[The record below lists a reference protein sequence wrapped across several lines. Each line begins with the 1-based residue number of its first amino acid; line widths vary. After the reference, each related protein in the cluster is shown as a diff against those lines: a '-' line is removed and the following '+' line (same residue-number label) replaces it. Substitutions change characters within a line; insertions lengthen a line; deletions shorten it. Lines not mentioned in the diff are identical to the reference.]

1 MDNFAKLVAAERRPF
16 FEETASRRSST
27 ATAMEK
33 DFWVC
38 WTLEHLFL
46 LKDIPELRFKGG
58 TSLSKV
64 FHLIDRFSEDID
76 ISIDR
81 AALGFS
87 GERDLASPKLS
98 TTKRKALD
106 QELREAIT
114 KEVQSTILPKLR
126 ARFEGVLEKQT
137 WTLAPSE
144 EANEEMTLNFHYPPA
159 FDYKDYLRPQIKI
172 EFGRGDQ
179 QPSEKAVV
187 TSFVAEEF
195 PKEFTDKHAT
205 VIVLDCQRTF
215 WEKVT
220 LLHAENHRPDPS
232 ELKTRMSRHWSDI
245 AVMSISDRF
254 VNEKLSID
262 LLRTVIHFKQIYF
275 AANWAKYENAVPGT
289 IRIVPN
295 EHLRK
300 VLRDDYA
307 QMKEMLPVDAL
318 TFDQILGHLDTLEK
332 RLNSLAAIAR

>member
-1 MDNFAKLVAAERRPF
+1 MDNFAKLDATERRPF
-16 FEETASRRSST
+16 FEETASRRGST

-33 DFWVC
+33 DFWVS
-38 WTLEHLFL
+38 WTLQHLFL

-64 FHLIDRFSEDID
+64 FRLIDRFSEDID

-81 AALGFS
+81 VALGFC
-87 GERDLASPKLS
+87 GERDLATPTLS

-114 KEVQSTILPKLR
+114 KEVQSNILPKLH
-126 ARFEGVLEKQT
+126 ARFERVLGKQT
-137 WTLAPSE
+137 WTLAPSK

-159 FDYKDYLRPQIKI
+159 FNYKDYLRPQIKI

-179 QPSEKAVV
+179 QPSEKASVAC
-187 TSFVAEEF
+187 FVAEEF
-195 PKEFTDKHAT
+195 PKEFTGKPAA
-205 VIVLDCQRTF
+205 VIVLS
-215 WEKVT
+215 V
-220 LLHAENHRPDPS
+220 
-232 ELKTRMSRHWSDI
+232 
-245 AVMSISDRF
+245 SDRF
-254 VNEKLSID
+254 VTEKLSLD
-262 LLRTVIHFKQIYF
+262 LLRTVIRFKQIYF

-289 IRIVPN
+289 IRIAPN
-295 EHLRK
+295 EQLRR

-318 TFDQILGHLDTLEK
+318 TFDQILEKLGALEI
-332 RLNSLAAIAR
+332 RLNALSAVAR